1 MLRKNYYIDTVNND
15 CPDWDS
21 KPMPSESLVR
31 LSPLN
36 LQSGAPPAKQ
46 SYADD

>member
-21 KPMPSESLVR
+21 KPMPSESLVS
-31 LSPLN
+31 LSP
-36 LQSGAPPAKQ
+36 SGAPPAKQ

>member
-21 KPMPSESLVR
+21 KPMPSESLVS

-36 LQSGAPPAKQ
+36 APPAKQ